1 MNDKSET
8 TQGQGDPFVDWEKMT
23 NEYMAP
29 LLKQWGDFFH
39 QPAQQKQSETKG
51 RVAESLLSSVKMW
64 QTMVG
69 AMSGPETLGRFQK
82 ATEMTP
88 DIVLGF
94 AQTCLQGLTGLQGQ
108 ASEWIQKR
116 GASLSETD
124 VQELDKELLKSWSET
139 YEKEFSRYLKIPQ
152 LGLGRLYQEKA
163 LNATDKMNSFQLEL
177 SKFLHLL
184 YMPVEK
190 SLKSLQE
197 QMAEMAEEGP
207 IDEKSKTYYNLWIKL
222 LEGHYMELFKQT
234 EYAEA
239 MNKTLFALHE
249 FSDAKQAVV
258 NDSLKQLNIPTYQE
272 MDELSKEIYL
282 LKKRLRTLEQK

>member
-1 MNDKSET
+1 MSDKRDT
-8 TQGQGDPFVDWEKMT
+8 TQGQGDPFIDWEKIT

-29 LLKQWGDFFH
+29 LLNQWGDFFH
-39 QPAQQKQSETKG
+39 QPGQQKQSASKG
-51 RVAESLLSSVKMW
+51 RMAESLLSSAKMW

-94 AQTCLQGLTGLQGQ
+94 AQTCLQGFTDVQVQ
-108 ASEWIQKR
+108 ASEWIGKR
-116 GASLSETD
+116 GASLSEAD
-124 VQELDKELLKSWSET
+124 VFELDKELLENWTET

-152 LGLGRLYQEKA
+152 LGLGRLYQEKFQ
-163 LNATDKMNSFQLEL
+163 NATDKLNLFQLEL
-177 SKFLHLL
+177 SKFLHML
-184 YMPVEK
+184 YLPVEQ

-197 QMAEMAEEGP
+197 QMVEMAEEGP
-207 IDEKSKTYYNLWIKL
+207 LDEKAKTYYNLWIKL
-222 LEGHYMELFKQT
+222 LEGHYMELFKQK
-234 EYAEA
+234 EYSDT

-258 NDSLKQLNIPTYQE
+258 NDFLKQLNIPTYQE
-272 MDELSKEIYL
+272 MDELSKEVYL
-282 LKKRLRTLEQK
+282 LKKRLRTLEKK